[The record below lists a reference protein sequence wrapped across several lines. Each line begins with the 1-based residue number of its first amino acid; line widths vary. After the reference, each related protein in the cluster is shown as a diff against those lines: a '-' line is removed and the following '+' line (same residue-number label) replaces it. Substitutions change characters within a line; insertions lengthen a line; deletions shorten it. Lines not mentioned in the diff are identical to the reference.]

1 MNTRVQGLRERVIS
15 HSFRG
20 TEFADK
26 RVYLDA
32 ERARYWTESYR
43 QTDGEPEVIRRAK
56 ALKNLLEKMTIYIAD
71 DELIIG
77 NESKDPCAV
86 PPTVELSDE
95 SNREMIEDGYVKKE
109 ELAEFE
115 SYMAYW
121 KPRNMWSR
129 VKETGKLPEP
139 YLFAANSLFLAETGT
154 ARDGI
159 SSNQPDMDFVLTN
172 GWGKILK
179 RIETKIAEERKSLF
193 VGSTIAETVSRLDQW
208 EAMKIAV
215 EGYMNWHQRYAFL
228 AREVS
233 KQETDSRRKKE
244 LEQIAHNLEHLA
256 TEPPESFWQAVQET
270 WLVQIVT
277 HQLERLA
284 LGTSTRIDQFLYPF
298 YEKDKKAG
306 KLTWDD
312 AMELIECLWIKVS
325 LTGRPSTRP
334 FRVAAQGLALLQIYT
349 LGGVKPDGSD
359 ACNDLTKI
367 CMQASRDARTMQP
380 SYCLRVH
387 SKIRDEYMLEGLE
400 NLKTGIA
407 MPSFENDS
415 VVIPMLMND
424 FGATLEQAR
433 NWALILCK
441 SPGPVGPVGTAR
453 RRPFNTNATG
463 SLTMALYDGVY
474 PGPVKSMIGR
484 DMGPHTGDPRQWKSM
499 DDVYEA
505 YRKQYYSQLKL
516 GYIIRNICHEVEA
529 KYFQQPFLS
538 ACFEPCIE
546 KGKDCMEHDELP
558 VPWFNITG
566 LVDTADAFAAMKY
579 WIFEGRNGSGRKYT
593 MDQLLKAMD
602 KNWEGYEEMRQDF
615 LLRAPKFGNDDD
627 YADAEFVKALDIPTE
642 EGLKFTDK
650 WGAHP
655 RPLPQALTTFRQIGK
670 ITPALPNGRKAG
682 EVLYDGGSSPG
693 YGCDTKGPTAVLK
706 SCSKYDYTKVK
717 GCLLNQRMSP
727 ATVEGE
733 KGKQVFL
740 SYMKA
745 WHDLGVEHVQI
756 NMVDSDVLRAAQREP
771 EKYSDL
777 IVRVAGYSAYF
788 IELDKETQ
796 DSIVARTAQDLVAV
810 A

>member
-1 MNTRVQGLRERVIS
+1 MNTRVKGLRERVTS
-15 HSFRG
+15 RSFRG
-20 TEFADK
+20 TELADK
-26 RVYLDA
+26 HAYLDV

-56 ALKNLLEKMTIYIAD
+56 ALKNLLEKMTIYIEEG
-71 DELIIG
+71 ELIVG
-77 NESKDPCAV
+77 NVARDPYAI
-86 PPTVELSDE
+86 PPIVELSDKA
-95 SNREMIEDGYVKKE
+95 NREMVEDGYVKE
-109 ELAEFE
+109 EDGKEFE
-115 SYMAYW
+115 SYMDYW
-121 KPRNMWSR
+121 KPRNMWAR
-129 VKETGKLPEP
+129 VRQAGKLGADA
-139 YLFAANSLFLAETGT
+139 LAVADSNFTAAAET

-159 SSNQPDMDFVLTN
+159 SSNQPDMDFVLEN

-179 RIETKIAEERKSLF
+179 RIENKMAEVNERLFEGSKIAEN
-193 VGSTIAETVSRLDQW
+193 IAKLNQW

-215 EGYMNWHQRYAFL
+215 EGYMNWHRRYAFL
-228 AREVS
+228 AREIARW
-233 KQETDSRRKKE
+233 ETDPGKKKE
-244 LEQIAHNLEHLA
+244 MEQIAHNMEHLA

-270 WLVQIVT
+270 WMVQLVT

-312 AMELIECLWIKVS
+312 ALELIECLWIK
-325 LTGRPSTRP
+325 LLPQGRPSTRVW
-334 FRVAAQGLALLQIYT
+334 REAAQGIALLQIYT
-349 LGGVKPDGSD
+349 LGGLKPDGSD

-367 CMQASRDARTMQP
+367 CMQASRDARTTQP

-387 SKIRDEYMLEGLE
+387 SKTPNEYILEGLE

-441 SPGPVGPVGTAR
+441 SPGPVGSAGTPR

-463 SLTMALYDGVY
+463 PLSLALTRGVY
-474 PGPVKSMIGR
+474 QGPRKDMIGLR
-484 DMGPHTGDPRQWKSM
+484 LGPDTGDPAQWKSM
-499 DDVYEA
+499 EDVYTA
-505 YRKQYYSQLKL
+505 YRKQYYSGLKVGWL
-516 GYIIRNICHEVEA
+516 IRNVCHEIEA
-529 KYFQQPFLS
+529 TYFQQPFLS

-546 KGKDCMEHDELP
+546 KGKDCMENDELP
-558 VPWFNITG
+558 VPWFNISG
-566 LVDTADAFAAMKY
+566 LVDTGDAFAAMKY
-579 WIFEGRNGSGRKYT
+579 LIFEGRNGSGRKYT
-593 MDQLLKAMD
+593 MEQLLKAME

-615 LLRAPKFGNDDD
+615 QNAPKWGNDDD
-627 YADAEFVKALDIPTE
+627 YADAETVKALDIPVE

-655 RPLPQALTTFRQIGK
+655 RPVPQALTTFRQIGK

-682 EVLYDGGSSPG
+682 DPLYDGGTSPG
-693 YGCDTKGPTAVLK
+693 YGCDIKGPTAVLK

-717 GCLLNQRMSP
+717 GCLLNQRISP

-733 KGKQVFL
+733 KGKWVFL

-745 WHDLGVEHVQI
+745 WHDLGVQHVQI

-771 EKYSDL
+771 QKYSDL

-796 DSIVARTAQDLVAV
+796 DSIIHRTEQELSAV